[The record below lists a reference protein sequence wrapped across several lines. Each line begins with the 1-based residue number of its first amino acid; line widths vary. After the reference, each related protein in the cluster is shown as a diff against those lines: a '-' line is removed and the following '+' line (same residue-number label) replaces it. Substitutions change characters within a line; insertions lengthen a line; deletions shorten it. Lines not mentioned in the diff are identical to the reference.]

1 MLMTIPT
8 TSSSSFL
15 PYQCHHVKPKPGGVL
30 LPAFTATSPSSS
42 SSSSNSTTT
51 TTTSPPHFNTVKI
64 ISTTRRRR
72 RRRWAVSSSSSSG
85 NQTLGIAPTTTLS
98 SPPAS
103 ASEIVKKFYE
113 GINGHDLASVE
124 DLIADNCVYEDLIF
138 PQPFVGRKL
147 SHGQITRVAPGQ
159 SQPARTGTS
168 YRGVWA
174 ILEFFQKFID
184 SISTDLQFVIDDISD
199 EDTSVVGV
207 TWHLE
212 WKGKAFPFSKGC
224 SFYRLDVLNGK
235 KQIIYG
241 RDSVEPAIKPGEMAL
256 VCCHQRRRMAAATV
270 STASRPVMTESM

>member
-64 ISTTRRRR
+64 ISTTTRR

-138 PQPFVGRKL
+138 PQPFVGRK
-147 SHGQITRVAPGQ
+147 
-159 SQPARTGTS
+159 
-168 YRGVWA
+168 A

-199 EDTSVVGV
+199 KDTSVVGV

-256 VCCHQRRRMAAATV
+256 VCTIALIHDINLYKSRMHIYT
-270 STASRPVMTESM
+270 TQQHLYT

>member
-42 SSSSNSTTT
+42 SSSSSSNSTTT

-64 ISTTRRRR
+64 ISTTTTTTA
-72 RRRWAVSSSSSSG
+72 RRWAVSSSSSSG
-85 NQTLGIAPTTTLS
+85 NQTLVIAPTTTLS

-138 PQPFVGRKL
+138 PQPFVGRKI
-147 SHGQITRVAPGQ
+147 S
-159 SQPARTGTS
+159 RTSTS

-256 VCCHQRRRMAAATV
+256 VCCHQRCRMAAATV
-270 STASRPVMTESM
+270 STASRPVMTERI

>member
-64 ISTTRRRR
+64 ISTTTRR

-138 PQPFVGRKL
+138 PQPFVGRK
-147 SHGQITRVAPGQ
+147 
-159 SQPARTGTS
+159 
-168 YRGVWA
+168 A

-199 EDTSVVGV
+199 KDTSVVGV

-235 KQIIYG
+235 KQIILKYFHIIWRLITTFKNSYG

-256 VCCHQRRRMAAATV
+256 VCTIALIHDINLYKSRMHIYT
-270 STASRPVMTESM
+270 TQQHLYT